1 MGYQPMSEDER
12 RDFLRA
18 PVRPAVLST
27 ARADGRPHA
36 APVWY
41 ELDGDAIVFTTGRS
55 TIKGRNI
62 TRDPRVALCVQDE
75 SPPFAFVLV
84 EGIAAVS
91 EDPTELLRWAT
102 RIGGRYM
109 GADHADEY
117 GRRNAVPGELLVR
130 VMPLHVASAKD
141 VAD

>member
-1 MGYQPMSEDER
+1 MSEEER
-12 RDFLRA
+12 REFMLA

-27 ARADGRPHA
+27 VRADGRPHA

-41 ELDGDAIVFTTGRS
+41 DLDGDTIVFTTGRS
-55 TIKGRNI
+55 TIKGRNLS
-62 TRDPRVALCVQDE
+62 RDPKVALCVQDE
-75 SPPFAFVLV
+75 NPPFAFVMV

-109 GADHADEY
+109 GADADEY
-117 GRRNAVPGELLVR
+117 GRRNSVPGELLVR